1 MLLWASL
8 PLDREVPSLR
18 IKTGVSDISNQILN
32 RADCASQD
40 KHMQE
45 DPQNTK
51 ERSQKLRGPLE
62 KGHAE
67 LSEEKIVARN
77 PLDLPKAWTR
87 YYDRL
92 ATHFVKQIGQRR
104 SKVILEAG
112 CGKGQLTIPLL
123 RRLPRNVKMIAI
135 DSSKGPYAGWLKE
148 LSQKLQTARL
158 EKRVQPIKS
167 DARRIRGIEDESVD
181 IVVSNELLCDLPY
194 DSQLE
199 KALTEFYR
207 ILRPGGLMIHGE
219 WSSSPAAEPQA
230 FLVKH
235 WPSWTPDQLFSIMRK
250 NGFHDFQVTY
260 FETTIHFGYENALA
274 ELQTWGASEKF
285 LKRNDEML
293 KREGIEL
300 PYEHIV
306 QCEK

>member
-1 MLLWASL
+1 ML
-8 PLDREVPSLR
+8 PKINICRR
-18 IKTGVSDISNQILN
+18 IL
-32 RADCASQD
+32 
-40 KHMQE
+40 
-45 DPQNTK
+45 QNTK
-51 ERSQKLRGPLE
+51 ERSQNLKGPLE
-62 KGHAE
+62 KRHAE
-67 LSEEKIVARN
+67 RSEEKIVARD

-92 ATHFVKQIGQRR
+92 AAHFVEQIGQRR

-148 LSQKLQTARL
+148 LSQKLQMARL

-207 ILRPGGLMIHGE
+207 ILRPGGFMVHGE

-230 FLVKH
+230 FLVEH

-260 FETTIHFGYENALA
+260 FETTIHFGYENALE
-274 ELQTWGASEKF
+274 ELQTWGATEKF
-285 LKRNDEML
+285 LRHNDEML

-306 QCEK
+306 HCEK

>member
-1 MLLWASL
+1 MN
-8 PLDREVPSLR
+8 
-18 IKTGVSDISNQILN
+18 VS
-32 RADCASQD
+32 
-40 KHMQE
+40 
-45 DPQNTK
+45 QN
-51 ERSQKLRGPLE
+51 LRGPMK
-62 KGHAE
+62 KGPPG
-67 LSEEKIVARN
+67 LSEGKIVASRRS
-77 PLDLPKAWTR
+77 DLSKAWAR

-92 ATHFVKQIGQRR
+92 AAHFVEQIGQRP

-135 DSSKGPYAGWLKE
+135 DSSKGPYTGWLKE
-148 LSQKLQTARL
+148 LGQKLQTARL

-235 WPSWTPDQLFSIMRK
+235 WPTWTPDQLFSIMRK

-260 FETTIHFGYENALA
+260 FETTIHFGYENAA
-274 ELQTWGASEKF
+274 QELRPWAAPEKF
-285 LKRNDEML
+285 LRHNDEML

>member
-1 MLLWASL
+1 MSH
-8 PLDREVPSLR
+8 SLR
-18 IKTGVSDISNQILN
+18 RSLKTGGLEVSGKKIIAGNPSD
-32 RADCASQD
+32 
-40 KHMQE
+40 
-45 DPQNTK
+45 
-51 ERSQKLRGPLE
+51 
-62 KGHAE
+62 
-67 LSEEKIVARN
+67 LS
-77 PLDLPKAWTR
+77 KAWTR
-87 YYDRL
+87 YYDLLAAHFIERIGRRRL
-92 ATHFVKQIGQRR
+92 R
-104 SKVILEAG
+104 VILEAG

-123 RRLPRNVKMIAI
+123 RRLPREVKMIAI

-148 LSQKLQTARL
+148 LSQELRRAGL
-158 EKRVQPIKS
+158 EKRVRSFRS
-167 DARRIRGIEDESVD
+167 DARRIRGIEAESVD
-181 IVVSNELLCDLPY
+181 IIVSNELLCDLPY

-207 ILRPGGLMIHGE
+207 ILRPGGFMIHGE

-260 FETTIHFGYENALA
+260 FERTIHFGYENALK
-274 ELQTWGASEKF
+274 ELQTWGATEKF
-285 LKRNDEML
+285 LRRNDTVL

-300 PYEHIV
+300 PYEHIM